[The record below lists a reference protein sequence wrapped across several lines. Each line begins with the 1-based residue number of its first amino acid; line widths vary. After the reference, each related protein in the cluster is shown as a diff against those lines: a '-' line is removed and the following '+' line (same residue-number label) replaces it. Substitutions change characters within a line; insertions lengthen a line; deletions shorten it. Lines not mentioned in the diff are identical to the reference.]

1 MSGGH
6 FDYKQ
11 SVMRDIA
18 DAIEGD
24 IALALKPKPQK
35 VHEDY
40 WTIYIQRTQRSYTHY
55 RNYYCRFNSYEE
67 AESYLLR
74 DNTIEKAD
82 SVYSDKCFCE
92 PGDMVFQSIKLRM
105 DEPDENFPVLYW
117 IHHCVYDH
125 YPYDMDVLDLS
136 DESLEFMKD
145 AYRQIRIAYIYA
157 QRVDWMLSGDDSE
170 VSMQQRLEE
179 DLRAFEEEF
188 KNKNWTE

>member
-55 RNYYCRFNSYEE
+55 RNCYCRFKSYEE

-92 PGDMVFQSIKLRM
+92 PGDMMFQSIKLRM
-105 DEPDENFPVLYW
+105 D
-117 IHHCVYDH
+117 YDH

-136 DESLEFMKD
+136 DESLGFMKD
-145 AYRQIRIAYIYA
+145 AYMQIRIAYIYA